1 MASASEPVDGDR
13 RVMASASEPVGGV
26 AVIGPGRVGTAL
38 AQALTA
44 AGGRVVAVAGRGA
57 PAVERFVT
65 AVPGA
70 RPMSAAA
77 AARAAPLV
85 LLTVSD
91 DELHGVGRSLARVD
105 AVVKGSRWVHTSGR
119 HGVAVLRPVALAGGR
134 VAACHPAQ
142 TFPAADVA
150 TVDLEGCA
158 WAVTAAVP
166 DRPWARALV
175 RRLRGDPVD
184 VDEAARVRYH
194 AGLAVGSN
202 GTAAVVSL
210 ARDLL
215 LAAGIRAP
223 ERFLSHLVTRSAG
236 NAAEHGAAALT
247 GPVRRG
253 DTETVLAH
261 LDDLRTVL
269 PEAIPAYRALAELA
283 LAYARRA
290 GLDPHRAQAVA
301 RILDDWE
308 P

>member
-1 MASASEPVDGDR
+1 V
-13 RVMASASEPVGGV
+13 SEPVGGDRGETV

-38 AQALTA
+38 ALALTA
-44 AGGRVVAVAGRGA
+44 VGSRVVAVAGRGVEN
-57 PAVERFVT
+57 VERFVSALPS
-65 AVPGA
+65 AVPLQVED
-70 RPMSAAA
+70 
-77 AARAAPLV
+77 AARAAALV
-85 LLTVSD
+85 LLTVND
-91 DELHGVGRSLARVD
+91 DELAGVARDLARID
-105 AVVKGSRWVHTSGR
+105 AVAEGGRWVHTSGR
-119 HGVAVLRPVALAGGR
+119 YGAAVLRPLMLAGGR

-142 TFPAADVA
+142 TFPAPDVA
-150 TVDLEGCA
+150 AADLEGCA
-158 WAVTAAVP
+158 WAVTAAAD
-166 DRPWARALV
+166 DRAWAHELV
-175 RRLRGDPVD
+175 RRLGGEPVD

-202 GTAAVVSL
+202 GTAAVVGL

-223 ERFLSHLVTRSAG
+223 ERFLANLVTHSAR

-253 DTETVLAH
+253 DTATVRAH

-290 GLDPHRAQAVA
+290 GLDARRAQAVE
-301 RILDDWE
+301 RILDDME